1 MKRTTPA
8 DDTDEPTLVS
18 NAGEN
23 RFRETFFVI
32 IDKLISALQQRHA
45 VYKET
50 STYFGFLTQL
60 DTLSLSE
67 IREKSVNLQAKYH
80 EDLADDFPDELGQ
93 FLHFAKVSTVNRQP
107 MNLLS
112 FIRERNLQQ
121 VFPNVYIALRIY
133 LTLPVSNASGERSFS
148 KLGIIKNRLRTTMLE
163 EKLNNLTLM
172 SIEHDMLAQ
181 MDFEELINDFARKK
195 SRRRAF

>member
-1 MKRTTPA
+1 M
-8 DDTDEPTLVS
+8 
-18 NAGEN
+18 
-23 RFRETFFVI
+23 
-32 IDKLISALQQRHA
+32 ISL
-45 VYKET
+45 
-50 STYFGFLTQL
+50 
-60 DTLSLSE
+60 
-67 IREKSVNLQAKYH
+67 N
-80 EDLADDFPDELGQ
+80 ELGQ

-121 VFPNVYIALRIY
+121 VFPNVDIALRIY